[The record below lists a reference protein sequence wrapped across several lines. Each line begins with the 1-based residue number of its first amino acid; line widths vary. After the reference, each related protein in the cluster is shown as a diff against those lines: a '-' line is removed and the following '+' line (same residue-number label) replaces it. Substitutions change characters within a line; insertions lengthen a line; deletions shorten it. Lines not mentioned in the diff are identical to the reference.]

1 MTLTSTSNAHGYAVR
16 RHDDAVLR
24 GAVGAEDDGARI
36 VIHNSINTFGQM
48 VASQALDGTHGLQPF
63 GE

>member
-1 MTLTSTSNAHGYAVR
+1 MTLTSPGYAQGYAVWR
-16 RHDDAVLR
+16 NDEAVLR
-24 GAVGAEDDGARI
+24 GAVEAEDDGARVI
-36 VIHNSINTFGQM
+36 IHNSINTFGQM